1 MTRRYRILVPAIL
14 LVAFA
19 LRLYQISVMALRA
32 DEASNL
38 FLAAQNPADI
48 IRPFITQDPHLPLYH
63 ILLHYWMLVAGQSE
77 LAVRFPTV
85 FAGVLIVALTVAL
98 SRIVFPNRREI
109 AVFGV
114 LFAAINPYLIWDA
127 QDAYMYSFL
136 TALTLGSWNALL
148 RAIGPGASLAAWPKY
163 VVAGAL
169 GLYFHYLAGL
179 VWIAQGVLWLY
190 MVWTHAISRRTSLAW
205 IAAQAAVVLLFLPW
219 LVFALPLLSGFDLNF
234 FAPTDLAG
242 LLARSF
248 IGFSVGRAE
257 SHLMPP
263 MVEPSIGGW
272 LALGFFAIF
281 LLGFVRGRQD
291 RRGRLV
297 LGISLFVPLLVLYL
311 FSILRFPIFD
321 ERYVLFLIPAF
332 LLLLAR
338 GFTRLGN
345 RWLAAG
351 ALLFVLLASAHS
363 LYNYFYVP
371 VFAKSPDWQ
380 SFVQRLSAESR
391 SGDVLIQNYP
401 DPALPYYLQSRMPRV
416 LLPRSS
422 FDSAAAVD
430 ADLDRL
436 TGKFERVWLQPSP
449 GATWDG
455 DGLVETWLDRHALR
469 SRAYEFRGLSL
480 ALYLPASTAL
490 REAQPVDAL
499 FAGRIRLLAFD
510 WDAANLRL
518 VLYWQ
523 AVDRVG
529 RDATVFVHL
538 YDRDG
543 KLWSQQDNPPV
554 HGTFPTS
561 QWEPNEIVAD
571 VYDLHL
577 PGDLPPGEY
586 ELMVGMYDAQTLTR
600 LDVAS
605 QKRAPENRVLL
616 TQLHLSGGP
625 QR

>member
-1 MTRRYRILVPAIL
+1 VTRRYRFVVPAIL
-14 LVAFA
+14 LLAFA
-19 LRLYQISVMALRA
+19 LRLYQISAMALRA
-32 DEASNL
+32 DEATNL
-38 FLAAQNPADI
+38 FLAAQNPDDI
-48 IRPFITQDPHLPLYH
+48 IRPFITEDPHLPLYH
-63 ILLHYWMLVAGQSE
+63 IILHYWMLVAGPSE
-77 LAVRFPTV
+77 LSVRFPTV
-85 FAGVLIVALTVAL
+85 FASALTVAL
-98 SRIVFPNRREI
+98 IAALSRSVFPHRREI
-109 AVFGV
+109 AIFGM

-136 TALTLGSWNALL
+136 TALTLGSWIALV
-148 RAIGPGASLAAWPKY
+148 RALEPGASLAAWAAY
-163 VVAGAL
+163 VVTGAL

-179 VWIAQGVLWLY
+179 VWIAQGALWLY
-190 MVWTHAISRRTSLAW
+190 MSWTHAISRRTAFAW
-205 IAAQAAVVLLFLPW
+205 ILAQAAAVLLFLPW
-219 LVFALPLLSGFDLNF
+219 LVLTLPMLSGFSLAF
-234 FAPTDLAG
+234 FTPTDLVG
-242 LLARSF
+242 LLTRSF
-248 IGFSVGRAE
+248 IAFSVGRAE
-257 SHLMPP
+257 SSLMPP
-263 MVEPSIGGW
+263 MVEPTTGGW

-281 LLGFVRGRQD
+281 LLGVVRGHQD
-291 RRGRLV
+291 TRGRLI
-297 LGISLFVPLLVLYL
+297 LGIFIFIPLLTLYL

-345 RWLAAG
+345 RWLEAG

-371 VFAKSPDWQ
+371 AFAKSPDWQ
-380 SFVQRLSAESR
+380 SFVQRLTAESR

-401 DPALPYYLQSRMPRV
+401 DPALPYYLENRVPRV

-422 FDSAAAVD
+422 SDSATAVD
-430 ADLDRL
+430 ADLGRL
-436 TGKFERVWLQPSP
+436 TGKFERLWLQPAR

-455 DGLVETWLDRHALR
+455 DGLVATWLDRHALL
-469 SRAYEFRGLSL
+469 SRRYEFRGLSL
-480 ALYLPASTAL
+480 ALYLPPSTAL
-490 REAQPVDAL
+490 QRARRVDAV

-510 WDAANLRL
+510 WDAVTLRL

-523 AVDRVG
+523 ALDRVE

-561 QWEPNEIVAD
+561 QWEPNEIVVD

-577 PGDLPPGEY
+577 PSDLPSGEY
-586 ELMVGMYDAQTLTR
+586 ALMVGMYDAQTLTR
-600 LDVAS
+600 FVVS
-605 QKRAPENRVLL
+605 PESAPENRVLL
-616 TQLHLSGGP
+616 TQLQLSGGA